1 MHFARIALGMSLY
14 VVLFSALPIKRVGDE
29 ELKVALVVEF
39 RDILLL

>member
-1 MHFARIALGMSLY
+1 
-14 VVLFSALPIKRVGDE
+14 LPIKRVGDE